1 MTDTELKLLKAFPK
15 SFINCHGEFIAHERA
30 NEYFILHNCKG
41 NLDIKCKVLERLSR
55 AAYKTEPYRAL
66 NKNNAFHAFMLSGI
80 NDFLGTEFT
89 SEDMDLI
96 YTYLGNAVNHEL
108 TMNFI
113 QSGYD
118 MTVLK
123 SYTSKAKTE

>member
-1 MTDTELKLLKAFPK
+1 MTDTELKLLKSFPK

-30 NEYFILHNCKG
+30 NEYFILKNCKDD
-41 NLDIKCKVLERLSR
+41 LDIKCKVLEWLSR

-66 NKNNAFHAFMLSGI
+66 NKNNAFHTFMLSGI
-80 NDFLGTEFT
+80 NDFLETEFT
-89 SEDMDLI
+89 SKDMDLI

-108 TMNFI
+108 TVKFI

-123 SYTSKAKTE
+123 SYTSKAKAE